1 MERRLNTEL
10 ITGTSCELKDLKSE
24 TVYTINVEAVGL
36 DNQTSSQTTITFTTE
51 KEDTTMPDGGETS
64 GTPNGADETLDGGDN
79 TVDSNDKIA
88 GGGDTSS
95 ENQMVT
101 VENQRHRQGISQE
114 VGNSMMDAWGFRK
127 CEF

>member
-1 MERRLNTEL
+1 M
-10 ITGTSCELKDLKSE
+10 
-24 TVYTINVEAVGL
+24 YTINVEAVGL

-95 ENQMVT
+95 EKPNGNGGKPAPQT
-101 VENQRHRQGISQE
+101 GDISG
-114 VGNSMMDAWGFRK
+114 VGNSMMMLGVSVSAILAAVKRK
-127 CEF
+127 IQKF